1 MRLALKR
8 YNWGYPLVLS
18 VAVLLIF
25 SPLIYAETHFKAG
38 TVTSDFPAI
47 IEFAQHLQ
55 QGVGDVPGFALAHP
69 AWELLLIVLNG
80 LFGVSFRMSAF
91 LVTLFS
97 ILAAALVL
105 YFWLEPILRARGL
118 SLWLGVVAAIGLN
131 LVTPLSLLVSVDRK
145 YYLGYIGII
154 SYHNPTIIL
163 LRPLALLQFIF
174 AFGCFQQAGSS
185 WRQTGI
191 AALVTLLATFA
202 KPSFAICLLPAMG
215 LIAAYCWLKKQP
227 ANWQLFILGFIVP
240 TIVMLTWQFLVT
252 YGSPGQSGIFFYPF
266 GVMAARSGF
275 LWIKFALSIL
285 FPLLVALLFFPEAAR
300 DIRMVLAWLSFV
312 LGAFYSYFL
321 AEGPPRT
328 LDGNF
333 IWSGKITLLVLFCVS
348 TIFLLERIKTI
359 RWKALLP
366 GVAWLSHVAFGL
378 VYYQHILITQ
388 KYI

>member
-1 MRLALKR
+1 MLNK
-8 YNWGYPLVLS
+8 YSWGYALVLS
-18 VAVLLIF
+18 VAVLAIF
-25 SPLIYAETHFKAG
+25 SPLIYSETHFKAG

-55 QGVGDVPGFALAHP
+55 QGAGNVPGFAVAHP
-69 AWELLLIVLNG
+69 GWELLLVLANS
-80 LFGVSFRMSAF
+80 LFGVSFRTSAF

-105 YFWLEPILRARGL
+105 YFWFEPILRARGTP
-118 SLWLGVVAAIGLN
+118 LWLGVVAAIGLN
-131 LVTPLSLLVSVDRK
+131 LVTPLSILASVDRK

-185 WRQTGI
+185 IWRQTGI
-191 AALVTLLATFA
+191 AAAVTLLATFA
-202 KPSFAICLLPAMG
+202 KPSFAICLLPVLSLMV
-215 LIAAYCWLKKQP
+215 AYRWLKNQP
-227 ANWQLFILGFIVP
+227 INWRLFIFGFFVP
-240 TIVMLTWQFLVT
+240 TIAMLAWQFLVA
-252 YGSPGQSGIFFYPF
+252 YGSPEKSGIFFYPF
-266 GVMAARSGF
+266 GVMAGLSSF
-275 LWIKFALSIL
+275 LWIKFILSIL
-285 FPLLVALLFFPEAAR
+285 FPLLVTVLFFPEATR
-300 DIRMVLAWLSFV
+300 DIRMVLAWLVFL

-333 IWSGKITLLVLFCVS
+333 IWSAKIALLVLFCV
-348 TIFLLERIKTI
+348 TTLFLLERIKTI
-359 RWKALLP
+359 RWKAILC
-366 GVAWLSHVAFGL
+366 GVVWGLHVAFGL
-378 VYYQHILITQ
+378 IYYHHIFITQ